1 MLHLIEKLDGT
12 FSIRDEAHM
21 IHKHALFSPG
31 EYGNVD
37 HTEMIQTVMLKC
49 QETEALCNEFYLQL
63 IKQTTDHPGMYCN
76 VILSMRVW

>member
-1 MLHLIEKLDGT
+1 M
-12 FSIRDEAHM
+12 FMSY
-21 IHKHALFSPG
+21 IHFHPG

-63 IKQTTDHPGMYCN
+63 IKQTTDHPGMY
-76 VILSMRVW
+76 ILTLLP